1 MKNKSKEYR
10 SLLLYDILAA
20 SDCLWLLLPEKQRKT
35 KKNKENKEIPNMKN
49 KSKEYKI
56 LLLYDILAT
65 SDCLCS
71 ASPAYTTILQLRPN
85 KKNNNNNNFNLL
97 LTGCMEASK
106 KYNFKNV
113 QLLTQNV
120 LGKKYER

>member
-1 MKNKSKEYR
+1 M
-10 SLLLYDILAA
+10 AA
-20 SDCLWLLLPEKQRKT
+20 STRKT

-97 LTGCMEASK
+97 LTGCMEA
-106 KYNFKNV
+106 
-113 QLLTQNV
+113 
-120 LGKKYER
+120 GKKSKSDGGNSFGWNI

>member
-1 MKNKSKEYR
+1 M
-10 SLLLYDILAA
+10 AA
-20 SDCLWLLLPEKQRKT
+20 STKKT

-71 ASPAYTTILQLRPN
+71 ASPAYNTILQLHPN
-85 KKNNNNNNFNLL
+85 KNSNNL
-97 LTGCMEASK
+97 LTGCIEA
-106 KYNFKNV
+106 
-113 QLLTQNV
+113 
-120 LGKKYER
+120 GKKLLYLWLTKSTDCRLKGGAVGPPRL

>member
-1 MKNKSKEYR
+1 M
-10 SLLLYDILAA
+10 AA
-20 SDCLWLLLPEKQRKT
+20 STRKT

-71 ASPAYTTILQLRPN
+71 ASPADNTILQLRP
-85 KKNNNNNNFNLL
+85 KKLQQPADRLL
-97 LTGCMEASK
+97 QKPVKTS
-106 KYNFKNV
+106 
-113 QLLTQNV
+113 
-120 LGKKYER
+120 

>member
-1 MKNKSKEYR
+1 M
-10 SLLLYDILAA
+10 AA
-20 SDCLWLLLPEKQRKT
+20 STKKT

-71 ASPAYTTILQLRPN
+71 ASPAYNTILQLRP
-85 KKNNNNNNFNLL
+85 KKLQQPADRLL
-97 LTGCMEASK
+97 QKPVKMWC
-106 KYNFKNV
+106 YF
-113 QLLTQNV
+113 
-120 LGKKYER
+120 

>member
-1 MKNKSKEYR
+1 M
-10 SLLLYDILAA
+10 AA
-20 SDCLWLLLPEKQRKT
+20 STKKT

-71 ASPAYTTILQLRPN
+71 ASPAYNTILQLHPN
-85 KKNNNNNNFNLL
+85 KKKLQQPADRLL
-97 LTGCMEASK
+97 QKPVK
-106 KYNFKNV
+106 KVRYMLCAYCRHAFSINACCHA
-113 QLLTQNV
+113 QRGEMQ
-120 LGKKYER
+120 G

>member
-1 MKNKSKEYR
+1 M
-10 SLLLYDILAA
+10 AA
-20 SDCLWLLLPEKQRKT
+20 STKKT

-71 ASPAYTTILQLRPN
+71 ASPAYNTILQLHPN
-85 KKNNNNNNFNLL
+85 KNSNNL
-97 LTGCMEASK
+97 LTGCIEAGNKWNQFTEAILLESK
-106 KYNFKNV
+106 AIP
-113 QLLTQNV
+113 TQFVAQNMMAFN
-120 LGKKYER
+120 

>member
-1 MKNKSKEYR
+1 M
-10 SLLLYDILAA
+10 AA
-20 SDCLWLLLPEKQRKT
+20 STKKT

-71 ASPAYTTILQLRPN
+71 ASPAYTTILQLGP
-85 KKNNNNNNFNLL
+85 NNNNNKNPTSCWPATAEAGKNSLGALSNL
-97 LTGCMEASK
+97 T
-106 KYNFKNV
+106 V
-113 QLLTQNV
+113 
-120 LGKKYER
+120 

>member
-1 MKNKSKEYR
+1 M
-10 SLLLYDILAA
+10 AA
-20 SDCLWLLLPEKQRKT
+20 STKKT

-71 ASPAYTTILQLRPN
+71 AYPMLIILFCNLVPTPTTLIIQAPVDWLLQKPVITSTSSVP
-85 KKNNNNNNFNLL
+85 LL
-97 LTGCMEASK
+97 
-106 KYNFKNV
+106 
-113 QLLTQNV
+113 
-120 LGKKYER
+120 

>member
-1 MKNKSKEYR
+1 M
-10 SLLLYDILAA
+10 AA
-20 SDCLWLLLPEKQRKT
+20 STKKT
-35 KKNKENKEIPNMKN
+35 KKNKENKGIPNMKN

-85 KKNNNNNNFNLL
+85 KNNNNNNFNLL
-97 LTGCMEASK
+97 LTGCMEAG
-106 KYNFKNV
+106 KN
-113 QLLTQNV
+113 
-120 LGKKYER
+120 

>member
-1 MKNKSKEYR
+1 M
-10 SLLLYDILAA
+10 AA
-20 SDCLWLLLPEKQRKT
+20 STKKT

-85 KKNNNNNNFNLL
+85 KNNNKNNNFNLL
-97 LTGCMEASK
+97 LTGCMEA
-106 KYNFKNV
+106 
-113 QLLTQNV
+113 
-120 LGKKYER
+120 GKKYGIFKE

>member
-1 MKNKSKEYR
+1 M
-10 SLLLYDILAA
+10 AA
-20 SDCLWLLLPEKQRKT
+20 STRKT

-71 ASPAYTTILQLRPN
+71 ASPAYTTILQLCPN
-85 KKNNNNNNFNLL
+85 KNNKNNFNLL
-97 LTGCMEASK
+97 LTGCMEAG
-106 KYNFKNV
+106 KNRR
-113 QLLTQNV
+113 
-120 LGKKYER
+120 G

>member
-1 MKNKSKEYR
+1 M
-10 SLLLYDILAA
+10 AA
-20 SDCLWLLLPEKQRKT
+20 STRKT

-71 ASPAYTTILQLRPN
+71 ASPAYTTISATWYPEQLQPPVDRLLLEAN
-85 KKNNNNNNFNLL
+85 KKATKWPFF
-97 LTGCMEASK
+97 TSS
-106 KYNFKNV
+106 FKI
-113 QLLTQNV
+113 
-120 LGKKYER
+120 Y